1 MMKKNIKND
10 LLGKFRF
17 IKWQE
22 DRLSVSWYLE
32 EEFGKAHIK
41 THEK

>member
-1 MMKKNIKND
+1 MMKKKYQKW

-17 IKWQE
+17 IRWQE
-22 DRLSVSWYLE
+22 DRLSVSWCLE